1 MNMKHYNPLYDMKK
15 ILYTVFT
22 VWLLGLSLGACTNDT
37 MGEDPEEPFT
47 DPIPLDEL
55 DGNTVKF
62 NNPLI
67 YSDIPDVSVVRA
79 GSDYYMVSTS
89 MHLVPGAPILHSTDL
104 VGWEIVGY
112 VFDKLEGSS
121 AANFEYDAA
130 IGRDEIYSQG
140 SWASS
145 LAYHN
150 GKFYCLWNTY
160 GFGTNTRSYISSA
173 TNPAGPWTIEQKF
186 DRLFYDASLFFDDDD
201 KAYIFAAHGETITQ
215 LNSDLSISGTEY
227 KFNTGS
233 YEGEGYQ
240 VRKVNGK
247 YYLFMM
253 CWPSGGVRSVVCV
266 RFDNIQGPYTA
277 RMVLSSTIEGVGDGV
292 SQGCIV
298 DTPDGKW
305 YGLFFTDLG
314 PVGRCPV
321 LTPCRWENDWPVFGN
336 EEGEVEAEVPAPV
349 QSNRFSTS
357 TVVKSDEFDTD
368 KLDLIW
374 QWNHNP
380 LPDKWSLA
388 ARKGYMRLTTGQKAS
403 DYFHARNTLTCR
415 TMGPACRGE
424 ISLDCVNMKNG
435 DYAGLSMMQYQSG
448 LVGVKKV
455 NGKYYLFM
463 SDGVQDGSMTE
474 RASLEIDQTTVC
486 LKVIAN
492 FETNQASFYYSLKNN
507 VWVKIGND
515 MTMTYDLKNFVGN
528 RFAIFNYATEL
539 LGGYVDVDYF
549 RFKRI

>member
-1 MNMKHYNPLYDMKK
+1 MKK
-15 ILYTVFT
+15 ILYAAFAV
-22 VWLLGLSLGACTNDT
+22 LLLSLPLGACSDDT

-47 DPIPLDEL
+47 DPIPMDEL
-55 DGNTVKF
+55 GENTVKF

-67 YSDIPDVSVVRA
+67 YSDIPDPSVLRV
-79 GSDYYMVSTS
+79 GDDYYMVSTS

-112 VFDKLEGSS
+112 VFDTLEGTS

-130 IGRDEIYSQG
+130 IDRNDIYSQG

-150 GKFYCLWNTY
+150 GKFYCLWNTW
-160 GFGTNTRSYISSA
+160 GFGANTRSYISSA
-173 TNPAGPWTIEQKF
+173 TNPAGPWKVEQKF
-186 DRLFYDASLFFDDDD
+186 NSLYYDASLFFDDDG
-201 KAYIFAAHGETITQ
+201 KAYIFAAHAETITL
-215 LNSDLSISGTEY
+215 LNDDLSASSTVY
-227 KFNTGS
+227 KFDTGS

-240 VRKVNGK
+240 VRKANGN

-253 CWPSGGVRSVVCV
+253 CWPSGGIRSVVCL
-266 RFDNIQGPYTA
+266 RSNKIEGPYTA
-277 RMVLSSTIEGVGDGV
+277 RMVLSSTIEGIGDGV

-298 DTPDGKW
+298 DTPEGDW

-321 LTPCRWENDWPVFGN
+321 LTPCRWENGWPVFGN
-336 EEGEVEAEVPAPV
+336 ESGEVDAEVPSPV
-349 QSNRFSTS
+349 QNNRFSTS
-357 TVVKSDEFDTD
+357 TVVKSDEFDSD

-380 LPDKWSLA
+380 LSDKWSLT
-388 ARKGYMRLTTGQKAS
+388 ARKGYMRLTTGHVAT

-424 ISLDCVNMKNG
+424 IALDLSGMKDG
-435 DYAGLSMMQYQSG
+435 DYSGLSMMQYQSG
-448 LVGVKKV
+448 LVGVKKE

-463 SDGVQDGSMTE
+463 SDGTQNGNMSE
-474 RASLEIDQTTVC
+474 RASMEISQTTVC
-486 LKVIAN
+486 LKVIAD
-492 FETNQASFYYSLKNN
+492 FTTNQARFYYSLKNN
-507 VWVKIGND
+507 VWVEIGNA
-515 MTMTYDLKNFVGN
+515 MTMTYDLNNFVGN
-528 RFAIFNYATEL
+528 RFAIFNYATKAT
-539 LGGYVDVDYF
+539 GGYVDVDYF
-549 RFKRI
+549 RFKRV